1 MRGTEEQRK
10 RGGGMRRGKK
20 KRRGAAGEKQ
30 RECATVRMKIYKYVR
45 LRDDW
50 VTES

>member
-10 RGGGMRRGKK
+10 AMRHGKK
-20 KRRGAAGEKQ
+20 RGRSGEGGESK
-30 RECATVRMKIYKYVR
+30 RECATVRMKMYKYVR